1 MGKSSAVTRGVQVE
15 VEARYLSEQSEPIS
29 QRWLF
34 GYQVTIS
41 NVGEEVV
48 QLVSREWVITNAD
61 GVVETVRGA
70 GVVGHQP
77 TLRPGEGFRYV
88 SACPLNTPIGTMHG
102 TYQMVTDAGENFDA
116 VIAPFVLAD
125 PLAVN

>member
-1 MGKSSAVTRGVQVE
+1 MGKSSATTRGVQVDI
-15 VEARYLSEQSEPIS
+15 EARYLSEQSEPSS

-34 GYQVTIS
+34 GYQVTIR

-70 GVVGHQP
+70 GVVG
-77 TLRPGEGFRYV
+77 GDK
-88 SACPLNTPIGTMHG
+88 A
-102 TYQMVTDAGENFDA
+102 
-116 VIAPFVLAD
+116 
-125 PLAVN
+125 